1 MNFTFR
7 VVHMNKDLLRKK
19 KIQNLI
25 LIIIPQQ
32 RRDASYI
39 IAKYYR

>member
-25 LIIIPQQ
+25 LIIPQQ